1 MIVEHKNSRFSGN
14 RSLCDRIT
22 CVLLFCLKLVP
33 MFVKVVLSNF
43 RKYER

>member
-1 MIVEHKNSRFSGN
+1 MIVEHKNSHFSSN
-14 RSLCDRIT
+14 RSLCGRIT
-22 CVLLFCLKLVP
+22 SVLLFCLKRVS